1 VNGKITIDG
10 AGRIIIPKPI
20 REELQ
25 LKPGD
30 ALELES
36 RGEQITL
43 RPVRPKATL
52 KKEYGVWVY
61 QGEPTDISI
70 VDVIAREREKRI
82 RELIK

>member
-1 VNGKITIDG
+1 MNGKITIDG

-61 QGEPTDISI
+61 Q
-70 VDVIAREREKRI
+70 
-82 RELIK
+82 